1 MAEIRREERHGTRI
15 VEAID
20 DPGSGNAHH
29 EYTILHKVEG
39 KGTNTLAT
47 IKFQNGPILEV
58 GNNGVHNEDLLA
70 IVAHRLKCFQTSPFA
85 CKENGD
91 ALSHVNQALG
101 VLAMRTS
108 RRVAAGI
115 EGTHTAEVPQP
126 PNDKPEVRRTTTT
139 HPAVTA
145 MLQFFEYGHLPPHL
159 QTASRPFCELAKA
172 IAAGPQN
179 AETTVALRKL
189 LEAKDAAVRAVIFK
203 G

>member
-1 MAEIRREERHGTRI
+1 MVEIRREERHGTRT
-15 VEAID
+15 VQAID

-29 EYTILHKVEG
+29 KYEIAHRAEGHGSMILAE
-39 KGTNTLAT
+39 
-47 IKFQNGPILEV
+47 IKFQDGPILEV

-70 IVAHRLKCFQTSPFA
+70 IVAHRLKCFQSSAFA

-91 ALSHVNQALG
+91 ALSHVEQALRT
-101 VLAMRTS
+101 LAMRTN

-115 EGTHTAEVPQP
+115 EGTHTTDSNPATSGLVIP
-126 PNDKPEVRRTTTT
+126 DM
-139 HPAVTA
+139 HPAA
-145 MLQFFEYGHLPPHL
+145 RSMLQFFEYTHLPPHL
-159 QTASRPFCELAKA
+159 QAASRPFCELAKT
-172 IAAGPQN
+172 IATGPQN

>member
-1 MAEIRREERHGTRI
+1 MAMGG
-15 VEAID
+15 V
-20 DPGSGNAHH
+20 GSGNAYH
-29 EYTILHKVEG
+29 EYEINHHTPGHG
-39 KGTNTLAT
+39 SRMLAT

-91 ALSHVNQALG
+91 ALSHVSQALG

-108 RRVAAGI
+108 RRTAAGI

-126 PNDKPEVRRTTTT
+126 LKDAMVGVAMESLTPNDKPEVRRTTTT

-145 MLQFFEYGHLPPHL
+145 MLQFFEFAHLPPHL
-159 QTASRPFCELAKA
+159 QTASRPFCELAKT